1 MVGKSST
8 GAFSTGGFSDIEWG
22 NGYTEGNAWHHSFP
36 PYALS
41 TMIGLYGSKEKY
53 LSKLKKI
60 LTLPGDFKFGSYR
73 EVGHNFDPCVAW
85 IVLFHSIY
93 TRVSSIYVVYGINNI
108 ILCHNTMLHVL

>member
-1 MVGKSST
+1 MGHNSDLKQALLDKSEILKQRSIKASTSLFDPTRGLMVGKSST
-8 GAFSTGGFSDIEWG
+8 GALSTGGFSDIEWG

-60 LTLPGDFKFGSYR
+60 LTVPGDFKFGSYR
-73 EVGHNFDPCVAW
+73 EVSC
-85 IVLFHSIY
+85 I
-93 TRVSSIYVVYGINNI
+93 
-108 ILCHNTMLHVL
+108 